1 MPILFDENNSDY
13 EVGLRPAEKVMRLS
27 RLGSFHQSRL
37 SFLRILLRRIS
48 AERWEFRRRVFDINV
63 DCAGTAVYTYQLL
76 NRAYSLVAF
85 AHKISDEDR
94 SDRVIATKW
103 DATFVLFDGIPS
115 KTDID
120 RLRNN
125 VPVQEA
131 GRVSEKEI
139 TLSRANKSV
148 RLWDYVVDCLS
159 EGKQPDIQEIEKVGY
174 LMRTT
179 AVYGSGKFGAIDY
192 KEISERSEFAA
203 PFQAEMLTVYMIRAF
218 VIDLLQHA
226 AKIKNPSKF
235 VNLEP
240 RVSKM
245 LGVGNSTGLG
255 MAPFLINHPQLLN
268 NWINAKETAL
278 ARIRS
283 LKAPK
288 QKCVDLFKNYIKRSN
303 YLIESWH
310 SQHELQVAKL
320 NELRRDKITLDHH
333 IGKFNFKRPYPFD
346 ALYKW
351 AEETLGEEAQEL
363 LVSIILEPFG
373 NLIDNLSSGMS
384 DNNQFKNKINGS
396 MLISDFIKKTEQHY
410 DFALKINW
418 NNSENN
424 QLAWYI
430 SEEKLEP
437 RLGDRYKEN
446 GIGSYEQP
454 LQPSR
459 DVAKM
464 YADLLKWQRNKS
476 IAEFLMKHPE
486 HRHIIRRCQI
496 VFTSPYAEIKDNTI
510 SKDVIPIDLL
520 RAKLSFFGAF
530 HFDPRSD
537 RWVRINMFKGA
548 PMPDTL
554 DEENCDN
561 WTYPEQKSN

>member
-1 MPILFDENNSDY
+1 
-13 EVGLRPAEKVMRLS
+13 
-27 RLGSFHQSRL
+27 
-37 SFLRILLRRIS
+37 
-48 AERWEFRRRVFDINV
+48 
-63 DCAGTAVYTYQLL
+63 
-76 NRAYSLVAF
+76 
-85 AHKISDEDR
+85 
-94 SDRVIATKW
+94 
-103 DATFVLFDGIPS
+103 
-115 KTDID
+115 
-120 RLRNN
+120 
-125 VPVQEA
+125 
-131 GRVSEKEI
+131 
-139 TLSRANKSV
+139 
-148 RLWDYVVDCLS
+148 
-159 EGKQPDIQEIEKVGY
+159 
-174 LMRTT
+174 MRTT

-192 KEISERSEFAA
+192 KEISDRSEFAA

-218 VIDLLQHA
+218 VVDLLQHA
-226 AKIKNPSKF
+226 AKIKNPSRF

-255 MAPFLINHPQLLN
+255 MAPFLINHPKLLN

-288 QKCVDLFKNYIKRSN
+288 QKCVDLFKTYIKRSN

-310 SQHELQVAKL
+310 SQHELQIAKL

-373 NLIDNLSSGMS
+373 NLIDNLSSEMS

-396 MLISDFIKKTEQHY
+396 MLIGDFLKKTEQHY

-418 NNSENN
+418 NNSKNN

-446 GIGSYEQP
+446 GIGSYEQLFIRP
-454 LQPSR
+454 YTIFFITVPKARFQ
-459 DVAKM
+459 
-464 YADLLKWQRNKS
+464 
-476 IAEFLMKHPE
+476 FLFRYVPGKL
-486 HRHIIRRCQI
+486 I
-496 VFTSPYAEIKDNTI
+496 VF
-510 SKDVIPIDLL
+510 
-520 RAKLSFFGAF
+520 
-530 HFDPRSD
+530 
-537 RWVRINMFKGA
+537 
-548 PMPDTL
+548 
-554 DEENCDN
+554 
-561 WTYPEQKSN
+561 

>member
-1 MPILFDENNSDY
+1 MPILFDEYNSDY

-48 AERWEFRRRVFDINV
+48 AERWEFKRRVFDINV
-63 DCAGTAVYTYQLL
+63 DCSGTAVYTYQLL

-115 KTDID
+115 KTDLD

-159 EGKQPDIQEIEKVGY
+159 KGKQPDIQEIEKVGY

-192 KEISERSEFAA
+192 KEISDRSEFAA

-218 VIDLLQHA
+218 VVDLLQHA
-226 AKIKNPSKF
+226 AKIKSPSKF

-278 ARIRS
+278 ARIRN

-363 LVSIILEPFG
+363 LVSIILEPYG
-373 NLIDNLSSGMS
+373 DLIDNLSSEMS

-396 MLISDFIKKTEQHY
+396 MLISDFLNKTEQHY

-418 NNSENN
+418 DNSENN

-437 RLGDRYKEN
+437 RLGDRYKEH

-454 LQPSR
+454 LQPGR

-464 YADLLKWQRNKS
+464 YADLLKWQRNKC

-510 SKDVIPIDLL
+510 SRDVIPIDLL

-554 DEENCDN
+554 NEENCDN

>member
-63 DCAGTAVYTYQLL
+63 DCSGTAVYTYQLL

-115 KTDID
+115 KRDID

-192 KEISERSEFAA
+192 KEISDRSEFAA

-218 VIDLLQHA
+218 VVDLLQHA
-226 AKIKNPSKF
+226 AKIKNPSRF

-288 QKCVDLFKNYIKRSN
+288 QKCVDLFKSYIKRSN

-310 SQHELQVAKL
+310 SQHELQIVKL

-363 LVSIILEPFG
+363 LVSIILE
-373 NLIDNLSSGMS
+373 
-384 DNNQFKNKINGS
+384 
-396 MLISDFIKKTEQHY
+396 HY

-454 LQPSR
+454 LQPGR

-510 SKDVIPIDLL
+510 SRDVIPIDLL

>member
-1 MPILFDENNSDY
+1 
-13 EVGLRPAEKVMRLS
+13 
-27 RLGSFHQSRL
+27 
-37 SFLRILLRRIS
+37 
-48 AERWEFRRRVFDINV
+48 
-63 DCAGTAVYTYQLL
+63 
-76 NRAYSLVAF
+76 
-85 AHKISDEDR
+85 
-94 SDRVIATKW
+94 
-103 DATFVLFDGIPS
+103 
-115 KTDID
+115 
-120 RLRNN
+120 
-125 VPVQEA
+125 
-131 GRVSEKEI
+131 
-139 TLSRANKSV
+139 
-148 RLWDYVVDCLS
+148 
-159 EGKQPDIQEIEKVGY
+159 
-174 LMRTT
+174 MRTT

-192 KEISERSEFAA
+192 KEISDRSEFAT

-218 VIDLLQHA
+218 VVDLLQHA
-226 AKIKNPSKF
+226 AKIKNPSRF

-288 QKCVDLFKNYIKRSN
+288 QKCVDLFKTYIKRSN

-310 SQHELQVAKL
+310 SQHELQIAKL

-373 NLIDNLSSGMS
+373 NLIDNLSSEMS

-396 MLISDFIKKTEQHY
+396 MLISDFLNKTEQHY

-418 NNSENN
+418 DNSENN

-454 LQPSR
+454 LQPGR

-510 SKDVIPIDLL
+510 SRDVIPIDLL

-548 PMPDTL
+548 PMPEAL
-554 DEENCDN
+554 NEENCDN

>member
-1 MPILFDENNSDY
+1 
-13 EVGLRPAEKVMRLS
+13 
-27 RLGSFHQSRL
+27 
-37 SFLRILLRRIS
+37 
-48 AERWEFRRRVFDINV
+48 
-63 DCAGTAVYTYQLL
+63 
-76 NRAYSLVAF
+76 
-85 AHKISDEDR
+85 
-94 SDRVIATKW
+94 
-103 DATFVLFDGIPS
+103 
-115 KTDID
+115 
-120 RLRNN
+120 
-125 VPVQEA
+125 
-131 GRVSEKEI
+131 
-139 TLSRANKSV
+139 
-148 RLWDYVVDCLS
+148 
-159 EGKQPDIQEIEKVGY
+159 
-174 LMRTT
+174 MRTT

-192 KEISERSEFAA
+192 KEISDRSEFAA

-218 VIDLLQHA
+218 VVDLLQHA
-226 AKIKNPSKF
+226 AKIKNPSRF

-283 LKAPK
+283 LKTPK

-310 SQHELQVAKL
+310 SQHELQIVKL

-373 NLIDNLSSGMS
+373 NLIDNLSNEMS

-396 MLISDFIKKTEQHY
+396 MLISDFLNKTKQHY

-418 NNSENN
+418 DNSENN

-454 LQPSR
+454 LQPGR

-464 YADLLKWQRNKS
+464 YADILKWQRNKS

-510 SKDVIPIDLL
+510 SRDVIPIDLL

-548 PMPDTL
+548 PMPETL
-554 DEENCDN
+554 SEENCDD
-561 WTYPEQKSN
+561 WTYPEQISN